1 MKILVNVFHPNLKDS
16 KINKAMMS
24 ALNGQ
29 KNITV
34 RDVYKEYGSLKFTDT
49 IPLEKEKKL
58 LKEHD
63 RIVFQHPIYWYSCPP
78 LMKKWIED
86 ILLDDWAWGKNGT
99 DLKGKE
105 WVHAVS
111 CAGDL
116 NSYRPGDF
124 NGFSLGEYLRPFQ
137 QTSVLCGMK
146 FCPTFAIHH
155 VYQLSDDALKKT
167 TRNYLKF
174 LTTKKLIREYEA

>member
-174 LTTKKLIREYEA
+174 LTTKKLGAGT